1 MKFISRLRRAPD
13 YFSVAWHDSRTVPG
27 VKVAIRRISL
37 SQRIELTKN
46 VRELALRYEFLK
58 SGEPADQL
66 EASLSDLLVR
76 KLYVEWGVAAVQG
89 LRIDAEEATP
99 AMLIERGPECL
110 TEEIVELIRAQLE
123 LSEEERKNS

>member
-13 YFSVAWHDSRTVPG
+13 YSSLVWHDSRTVPG
-27 VKVAIRRISL
+27 VRFAIRRISL
-37 SQRIELTKN
+37 GQRIELTKS

-76 KLYVEWGVAAVQG
+76 KLYIEWGVAALEG
-89 LRIDAEEATP
+89 LQINSQTATP
-99 AMLIERGPECL
+99 EMLIESGPEL
-110 TEEIVELIRAQLE
+110 LSHEIVEKIRAELE
-123 LSEEERKNS
+123 LSEEERKNF